1 MIKIQISK
9 TLQGKIRKGYPWVF
23 NYQIQNRIPDGSRE
37 NLGVIYDHNNR
48 FLAMG
53 LWDPYSDLCFR
64 VLNLGKPRE
73 INGYFFL
80 ERLQSAIKIRQK
92 LETQGT
98 TGYRVINGESDGFPG
113 LVLDRYE
120 DTLVL
125 KLYTTSWFPF
135 LDDLCELFQKE
146 FKSRQVVLRLARNV
160 GKSLESGST
169 YRDGQ
174 ILYGQGSSG
183 WVQFKENGLKF
194 AADVVAGQKTGFFLD
209 QRENRLK
216 IGEMAIGRS
225 VLNVFSYSGGF
236 SVYAFVG
243 GCRSVVEV
251 DCNPFAL
258 ETSLRNMKSN
268 FPEKSFPAENF
279 IQKEGD
285 AFKILAQL
293 KSEKCFFDL
302 VILDPPAFAR
312 KKKHKTQALEAYA
325 RLVQAGARVTS
336 GVLFAASC
344 SVHVPAIEF
353 YDAVHIGIRSAG
365 KKFEEIARTGHAQ
378 DHPATFPE
386 AFYLKST
393 YIKIGA
399 KG

>member
-23 NYQIQNRIPDGSRE
+23 NYQIQNRIPDGSQE
-37 NLGVIYDHNNR
+37 NLGVIYDHNNH
-48 FLAMG
+48 FLAVG
-53 LWDPYSDLCFR
+53 LWEPCSDLCFR

-73 INGYFFL
+73 INRCFFL
-80 ERLQSAIKIRQK
+80 ERLQSAIKIRQD
-92 LETQGT
+92 LENQGT

-120 DTLVL
+120 DTLVV

-146 FKSRQVVLRLARNV
+146 FQSRQVVLRLAQNV

-174 ILYGQGSSG
+174 ILYGHGNSS

-194 AADVVAGQKTGFFLD
+194 MADVVEGQKTGFFLD
-209 QRENRLK
+209 QRDNRLK
-216 IGEMAIGRS
+216 IRGMAKGRS
-225 VLNVFSYSGGF
+225 LLNVFSYSGGF
-236 SVYAFVG
+236 SVYAWAG

-251 DCNPFAL
+251 DCNPLAL
-258 ETSLRNMKSN
+258 ETSLKNLKLN

-279 IQKEGD
+279 VQREGD
-285 AFKILAQL
+285 AFQMLERL

-312 KKKHKTQALEAYA
+312 KKKQKTQALEAYA
-325 RLVQAGARVTS
+325 RLAQAGAQLTS

-344 SVHVPAIEF
+344 SAHVPAFEF
-353 YDAVHIGIRSAG
+353 YDAVYLGIRSAG
-365 KKFEEIARTGHAQ
+365 KKFEEIAKTGHSQ
-378 DHPATFPE
+378 DHPASFPE

-393 YIKIGA
+393 YIKIGL
-399 KG
+399 

>member
-64 VLNLGKPRE
+64 VLNLGEPRE

-80 ERLQSAIKIRQK
+80 ERLQSAIKIRQE

-98 TGYRVINGESDGFPG
+98 TGYRVINGESDRFPG

-146 FKSRQVVLRLARNV
+146 FQSRQVVLRLARNV
-160 GKSLESGST
+160 GKSLEYGST

-194 AADVVAGQKTGFFLD
+194 VADVVAGQKTGFFLD

-258 ETSLRNMKSN
+258 ETSLRNMKLN

-353 YDAVHIGIRSAG
+353 YDAGHIGIRSAG

-393 YIKIGA
+393 YIKIGV

>member
-23 NYQIQNRIPDGSRE
+23 KYQIQNQIPDGSQE
-37 NLGVIYDHNNR
+37 HLGVIYDHNNR
-48 FLAMG
+48 FLAVG
-53 LWDPYSDLCFR
+53 LWDPCSDLCFR
-64 VLNLGKPRE
+64 VLNLGNPRE
-73 INGYFFL
+73 INGCFFL
-80 ERLQSAIKIRQK
+80 ERLRSAKIIRK
-92 LETQGT
+92 ELENQGT

-146 FKSRQVVLRLARNV
+146 FQSRQVVLRLAQNV

-174 ILYGQGSSG
+174 ILYGHGNSS

-194 AADVVAGQKTGFFLD
+194 MADVVEGQKTGFFLD

-216 IGEMAIGRS
+216 TREMAKGRS

-258 ETSLRNMKSN
+258 ETSLRNMKLN
-268 FPEKSFPAENF
+268 FPEKSFPAEIF
-279 IQKEGD
+279 VQKEGD
-285 AFKILAQL
+285 AFQMLEQL
-293 KSEKCFFDL
+293 KSEKWFFDL

-393 YIKIGA
+393 YIKIGV

>member
-80 ERLQSAIKIRQK
+80 ERLQSAIKIRQE

-160 GKSLESGST
+160 GKSLEYGST

-312 KKKHKTQALEAYA
+312 KKKHKTQALEAYT
-325 RLVQAGARVTS
+325 RLVQAGASVTS

-344 SVHVPAIEF
+344 SVHVPTNEF
-353 YDAVHIGIRSAG
+353 YDAVYLGIRSAG
-365 KKFEEIARTGHAQ
+365 KNLKRL
-378 DHPATFPE
+378 PE
-386 AFYLKST
+386 QGMLKTIQQCSRKLF
-393 YIKIGA
+393 I
-399 KG
+399 

>member
-80 ERLQSAIKIRQK
+80 ERLQSAIKIRQE

-174 ILYGQGSSG
+174 ILYGRSG

-194 AADVVAGQKTGFFLD
+194 MADVVAGQKTGFFLD

-312 KKKHKTQALEAYA
+312 KKKHKTQALEAYT
-325 RLVQAGARVTS
+325 RLVQAGASVTS

-344 SVHVPAIEF
+344 SVHVPTNEF
-353 YDAVHIGIRSAG
+353 YDAVYLGIRSAG
-365 KKFEEIARTGHAQ
+365 KKFKEIARTGHAQ
-378 DHPATFPE
+378 DHPAMFRE
-386 AFYLKST
+386 AFYLKSI
-393 YIKIGA
+393 YVKVGL
-399 KG
+399 

>member
-80 ERLQSAIKIRQK
+80 ERLQSAIKIRQE

-160 GKSLESGST
+160 GKSLEYGST

-243 GCRSVVEV
+243 GC
-251 DCNPFAL
+251 
-258 ETSLRNMKSN
+258 
-268 FPEKSFPAENF
+268 
-279 IQKEGD
+279 
-285 AFKILAQL
+285 
-293 KSEKCFFDL
+293 
-302 VILDPPAFAR
+302 
-312 KKKHKTQALEAYA
+312 
-325 RLVQAGARVTS
+325 
-336 GVLFAASC
+336 
-344 SVHVPAIEF
+344 
-353 YDAVHIGIRSAG
+353 
-365 KKFEEIARTGHAQ
+365 
-378 DHPATFPE
+378 
-386 AFYLKST
+386 
-393 YIKIGA
+393 
-399 KG
+399 

>member
-23 NYQIQNRIPDGSRE
+23 NYQIQNRIPDGSQE
-37 NLGVIYDHNNR
+37 NLGVIYDHNNH
-48 FLAMG
+48 FLAVG
-53 LWDPYSDLCFR
+53 LWEPCSDLCFR

-73 INGYFFL
+73 INRCFFL
-80 ERLQSAIKIRQK
+80 ERLQSAIKIRQD
-92 LETQGT
+92 LENQGT

-120 DTLVL
+120 DTLVV

-135 LDDLCELFQKE
+135 LDGLCELFQKE
-146 FKSRQVVLRLARNV
+146 FKSKQVILRLARNV

-174 ILYGQGSSG
+174 ILYGHGNSG

-194 AADVVAGQKTGFFLD
+194 MADVVEGQKTGFFLD
-209 QRENRLK
+209 QRDNRLK
-216 IGEMAIGRS
+216 IRGMAKGRS
-225 VLNVFSYSGGF
+225 LLNVFSYSGGF
-236 SVYAFVG
+236 SVYAFAG
-243 GCRSVVEV
+243 GCKSVVEV

-258 ETSLRNMKSN
+258 ETSLRNMKLN
-268 FPEKSFPAENF
+268 FPEKSFPADIF
-279 IQKEGD
+279 VQKEGD
-285 AFKILAQL
+285 AFQMLEQL

-312 KKKHKTQALEAYA
+312 KKKQKTQALEAYA
-325 RLVQAGARVTS
+325 RLAQAGAQLTS

-344 SVHVPAIEF
+344 SAHVPAFEF
-353 YDAVHIGIRSAG
+353 YDAVYLGIRSAG
-365 KKFEEIARTGHAQ
+365 KKFEEIAKTGHSQ
-378 DHPATFPE
+378 DHPASFPE

-393 YIKIGA
+393 YIKIGL
-399 KG
+399 